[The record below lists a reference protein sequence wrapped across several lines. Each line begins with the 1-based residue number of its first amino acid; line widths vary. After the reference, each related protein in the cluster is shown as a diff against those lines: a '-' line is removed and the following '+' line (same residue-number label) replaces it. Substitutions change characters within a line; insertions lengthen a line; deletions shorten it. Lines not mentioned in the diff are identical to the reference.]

1 MACVHAPARSGDAM
15 HMKVSVIV
23 PVWNPGAYIEPAITS
38 VLGQSLP
45 ADEFEV
51 IFVDDGSTDAT
62 PARLD
67 ALAAAHR
74 NVRVIHQENSGWP
87 GKPRNVGIVAA
98 QGEYLF
104 FLDNDDHLG
113 PEALER
119 MYAMATRNRSDI
131 LVGKLAGFRRAVAKD
146 LFFEDR
152 DHATLA
158 DSSLIYS
165 LTPHKLF
172 RRGFVEEHGLRF
184 PEGRRRLEDHVF
196 VLRAFFAATTISILS
211 NYVCYYH
218 IRRQDGSN
226 AGYFRLEP
234 KGYFRD
240 LREVLRIVEANS
252 EPGPFRDRLLHRFAR
267 GELLGRVRGR
277 PFVEY
282 RDDYR
287 QELFDEIRSVVEE
300 HIPQT
305 VDRLLAPEHAVQMEL
320 LRGGRL
326 DRMLDLA
333 KADLLVSAHARLVRV
348 TRSASGTFQVAFA
361 AGLESEPGPL
371 VPAQRDGRPLLPV
384 PASVADVVSEEAR
397 LLPGPSVP
405 NVRLVLRK
413 RDDWAEL
420 FPPTDVRPADDDPG
434 APGAFVLGAEAEVDP
449 ATLSLGSPIWPG
461 VWDVLVRVEAFGYTR
476 DTRLGSVRAPGQPA
490 SFPAVDLP
498 RRPIR
503 RVRPYWTE
511 HADNLAFKVTD
522 VVPRPLL
529 RRVLSWIRRELK
541 AVARAR

>member
-1 MACVHAPARSGDAM
+1 VACALARAPNGDAM
-15 HMKVSVIV
+15 PLKVSVIV
-23 PVWNPGAYIEPAITS
+23 PVWNPGAYIEPTIAS

-74 NVRVIHQENSGWP
+74 NIRVIHQENSGWP

-119 MYAMATRNRSDI
+119 MYAMASRNRSDI
-131 LVGKLAGFRRAVAKD
+131 LVGKMAGFHRAVPKH

-152 DHATLA
+152 DRATLA

-172 RRGFVEEHGLRF
+172 RRAFVEEHGLRF

-196 VLRAFFAATTISILS
+196 VLRAFFAAATISILS
-211 NYVCYYH
+211 DYVCYYH
-218 IRRQDGSN
+218 IRRQDDSN

-234 KGYFRD
+234 KGYFGD
-240 LREVLRIVEANS
+240 LREVLGIVEANS
-252 EPGPFRDRLLHRFAR
+252 EPGPFRDRLLDRFAR

-282 RDDYR
+282 QNDYR

-300 HIPQT
+300 HIPPA

-333 KADLLVSAHARLVRV
+333 KADLLIAAHARLDRV
-348 TRSASGTFQVAFA
+348 TRSASGTFQVRFQ
-361 AGLESEPGPL
+361 AGLETESGPV
-371 VPAQRDGRPLLPV
+371 VPDQRDGRSLLPV
-384 PASVADVVSEEAR
+384 PAAVAEVVSAEAR

-405 NVRLVLRK
+405 TVRLVLRK

-420 FPPTDVRPADDDPG
+420 FPPTEVRPVDGNPG
-434 APGAFVLGAEAEVDP
+434 VPGPVVLGAEAEIDP

-476 DTRLGSVRAPGQPA
+476 DTRLGSVRAPGLP
-490 SFPAVDLP
+490 SSLPAVDLP

-511 HADNLAFKVTD
+511 HADNLAFRVTD
-522 VVPRPLL
+522 VAPRPLL
-529 RRVLSWIRRELK
+529 GRALSRIRRQMK
-541 AVARAR
+541 AGAVAR